1 MKYAEVT
8 YTGPMTSN
16 TVHGPSNESYRFRN
30 PMGGS
35 PRPTTIEDVDDALF
49 FERQGD
55 PYTVEWSTQGKLAKK
70 LGGPVS
76 DVKEALSDVGYHE
89 KKRLAKA
96 FGVKPEAS
104 HPTQEELD
112 AELEPVVEDLKHQME
127 N

>member
-1 MKYAEVT
+1 
-8 YTGPMTSN
+8 
-16 TVHGPSNESYRFRN
+16 
-30 PMGGS
+30 MGGS
-35 PRPTTIEDVDDALF
+35 PRPTVVEDVDDALF

-55 PYTVEWSTQGKLAKK
+55 PYSVDWSTQGKLAKK
-70 LGGPVS
+70 VGGPVS
-76 DVKEALSDVGYHE
+76 DVSEALKEIGYHE

-96 FGVKPEAS
+96 LGVEPEES

>member
-8 YTGPMTSN
+8 YHGPMTSN

-35 PRPTTIEDVDDALF
+35 PRPTVVEDVDDALF
-49 FERQGD
+49 FEQQGD
-55 PYTVEWSTQGKLAKK
+55 PYSVDWSTQGKLAKK
-70 LGGPVS
+70 VGGPVS
-76 DVKEALSDVGYHE
+76 DVSEALKEIGYHE

-96 FGVKPEAS
+96 FGVNPEES